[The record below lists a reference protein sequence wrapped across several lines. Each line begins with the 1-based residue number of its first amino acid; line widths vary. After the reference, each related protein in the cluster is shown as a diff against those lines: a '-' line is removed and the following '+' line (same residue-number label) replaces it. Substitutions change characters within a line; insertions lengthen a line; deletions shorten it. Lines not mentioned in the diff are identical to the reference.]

1 MFLAR
6 IVAAPAAE
14 VIDDKQR
21 HEYDYKEG
29 QGKDDVVIIGQS
41 CSGRVSCVVVNRYAL
56 ADSEVRSLRWLLNRG
71 VDDPAID
78 FESHS
83 QRSSPAV
90 RNLADCRRC

>member
-6 IVAAPAAE
+6 SVAASAAE
-14 VIDDKQR
+14 VVDDKQR

-56 ADSEVRSLRWLLNRG
+56 ADSDLRSPRWCRNRG

-78 FESHS
+78 FESHT
-83 QRSSPAV
+83 QRSRPAV